1 MEYIESSKYYSDD
14 DSDQDLWL
22 LLTHTRYAVF
32 RAREKELQRY
42 GVSPEQV
49 GLLFVVQALGPK
61 ATPAAISRHI
71 IRQPHTVSALVD
83 RMAKRGL
90 VKKVKDLD
98 RKNLVR
104 VVMTEKGKKLL
115 TDMSLKAFMDE
126 TASESPAPGGGSV
139 SSYIGALGAA
149 LGTMVANLSAHKR
162 GWDDRWE
169 EFSAWAEKGKDIQNK
184 LLFLVEEDLC
194 SECVIQRGLRF
205 EQGCAARLRE
215 AEQVRERKSPAS
227 QPWQA
232 LGRG

>member
-1 MEYIESSKYYSDD
+1 MEYIESAKYYSDD
-14 DSDQDLWL
+14 DNDQDLWL

-49 GLLFVVQALGPK
+49 GLLFVVQALGAK

-104 VVMTEKGKKLL
+104 VVMTEKGKK
-115 TDMSLKAFMDE
+115 TYE
-126 TASESPAPGGGSV
+126 
-139 SSYIGALGAA
+139 
-149 LGTMVANLSAHKR
+149 LSTKR
-162 GWDDRWE
+162 GPIHRIMSSME
-169 EFSAWAEKGKDIQNK
+169 PQEKENFRATLEK
-184 LLFLVEEDLC
+184 LLAKARKEIGLDRDELPP
-194 SECVIQRGLRF
+194 SEF
-205 EQGCAARLRE
+205 
-215 AEQVRERKSPAS
+215 
-227 QPWQA
+227 
-232 LGRG
+232 